1 MIGKMIGRVSNLFLI
16 ALFIAGANYEIG
28 QTWNGL
34 EIRLWVLLF
43 GALIGLEVW
52 SLRRPDVT
60 RDIQNV
66 YSNVFNGLMLALVL
80 YAILHVVSPVLAALI
95 VAPLY
100 IYWFIHN
107 QLALLLSQ
115 NCQFAAVDRYFTVM
129 RRWLPRDITVVSQ
142 QAADAMSRFQYE
154 RAVEYAKEAIAL
166 NPTLPTRET
175 YQSMF
180 GGGIFKKPYDVLM
193 TCYIQMGDGPN
204 ALANARICFGLHDD
218 KDFSD
223 IHRGIAFML
232 VKDFDA
238 AVADLEHGL
247 NMTTVPR
254 RKVIAEVNLGLIEY
268 ALENDDAALE
278 HWSRALDIQLPPYET
293 RLYTTEY
300 YVFMGLIAFH
310 RGDTLKAWHMY
321 RTALKLNPHSVEA
334 RAGMAVI
341 HASEDRWDLA
351 LKIWHNLQAEY
362 AYFADPEDVIRRHF
376 RWTPPMAEGAHQIVA
391 RINAP
396 LVADTL
402 HAEEQRQSRLMAAR

>member
-16 ALFIAGANYEIG
+16 ALFIAGANYELG

-100 IYWFIHN
+100 TYWFIHN

-129 RRWLPRDITVVSQ
+129 RRWFPRDITVVSQ

-154 RAVEYAKEAIAL
+154 KAVDYAKEAIAL
-166 NPTLPTRET
+166 NSTLPTYQT

-247 NMTTVPR
+247 NMTTVLR
-254 RKVIAEVNLGLIEY
+254 RKVIAEGSLGLIEY

-278 HWSRALDIQLPPYET
+278 HWSRALDIQLPPDET
-293 RLYTTEY
+293 RLYTTEI
-300 YVFMGLIAFH
+300 YVFMGLTAFH
-310 RGDTLKAWHMY
+310 RGDTLKAWHAY
-321 RTALKLNPHSVEA
+321 RTALKLNPQSVEA

-351 LKIWHNLQAEY
+351 LKIWHNLQAEH
-362 AYFADPEDVIRRHF
+362 AYFSDSEDVIRRHF
-376 RWTPPMAEGAHQIVA
+376 RWTPPMAEGVHQIA
-391 RINAP
+391 ERINAP
-396 LVADTL
+396 LVEDTI
-402 HAEEQRQSRLMAAR
+402 HAEEQRQSRLMASR